1 MIYFFC
7 IKHAAVALSAL
18 INGMYELNT
27 VAIVRYCRAKN
38 AAPKLGFLAPHIK
51 QDYEVDIFFLLTAQ
65 WAKLYLL
72 WLQINIS
79 IWATAHLPLP

>member
-1 MIYFFC
+1 MYYIYCLLYFQ
-7 IKHAAVALSAL
+7 HAAVALSAF

-51 QDYEVDIFFLLTAQ
+51 QDYEVLMATFNNVLLCFVN
-65 WAKLYLL
+65 L
-72 WLQINIS
+72 
-79 IWATAHLPLP
+79 